1 MGHEYPRVSDTN
13 ILNPEHSR
21 SSRKSM
27 GKTNGVL
34 NIFVATRYRSS
45 AGAKRLGGRAWPL
58 GLKVE

>member
-1 MGHEYPRVSDTN
+1 
-13 ILNPEHSR
+13 
-21 SSRKSM
+21 M
-27 GKTNGVL
+27 GKANGVL